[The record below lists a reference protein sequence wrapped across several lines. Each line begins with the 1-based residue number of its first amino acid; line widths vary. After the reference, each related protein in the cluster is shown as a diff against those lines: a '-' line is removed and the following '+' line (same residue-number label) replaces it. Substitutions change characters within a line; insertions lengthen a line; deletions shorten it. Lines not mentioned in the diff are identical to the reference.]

1 MGGASAP
8 LILYKERRDMDDVHE
23 IIITTREDSSNPRVV
38 QFRDLFALREQI
50 QSMMF
55 IWNTNCYY
63 VDVVSQT
70 FIINGGRKIQ
80 FSNFEACKVLYR
92 RRTQLKY
99 TTNSEGEPETILTWL
114 IGLEEIGTKR
124 MVLLIV
130 SDNGVVW
137 QWANKL

>member
-1 MGGASAP
+1 MNDA
-8 LILYKERRDMDDVHE
+8 HE
-23 IIITTREDSSNPRVV
+23 IIITTLEDSSTPRVV

-50 QSMMF
+50 KTMMY

-80 FSNFEACKVLYR
+80 FSKFESCKVLYR
-92 RRTQLKY
+92 RRTQISY
-99 TTNSEGEPETILTWL
+99 TTESDGKPETTLTWL